1 LLTLFYIKSNFAAF
15 FFKLVIFMSEN
26 HAFSAEVVTFA
37 ADRGTPVSLYAN
49 LRQIFPESLLLEC
62 LEYDSPQTARSYLCA
77 DPILKFSIKDGAASV
92 DFLGRKIKE
101 MNLTAAQSAVSAF
114 DEFQKS
120 IRVEFSDKAQ
130 ADLTGL
136 FGYVGYS
143 AIPFFEDI
151 KFENLPPED
160 ERIPDFQF
168 ALYRYVFRFDHF
180 QNRLT
185 AVKLR
190 EISEAENE
198 TTSVKELLDR
208 ITFCR
213 VPEYGFERI
222 GKEISNNDDT
232 DFAEMV
238 RVCQKH
244 IRRGD
249 VFQIVPS
256 RKFVQRYRGDEFV
269 VYRALR
275 QINPSP
281 FLFFFDYGS
290 FSLFGSSPEAQI
302 LIREN
307 VATLHPIAGTYQ
319 RGDSKAEDRE
329 LAEKLQND
337 PKESAEHVML
347 VDLARNDL
355 SRHCR
360 NVRVESFKEIE
371 FFSHVIHLVSRVTGE
386 LNESVS
392 AAQIFADTFPAGTLS
407 GAPKYRAMEILNDIE
422 PSGRSF
428 YGGSVGFFGL
438 NGECTQ
444 AIMIRSF
451 LARRRKLI
459 FQAGAG
465 VVADSVPENETAEVR
480 NKLAALRRAIENA
493 ETKIT

>member
-1 LLTLFYIKSNFAAF
+1 MPEINRFN
-15 FFKLVIFMSEN
+15 
-26 HAFSAEVVTFA
+26 AEITTTG

-62 LEYDSPQTARSYLCA
+62 LEYNSPQTARSYLCA
-77 DPILKFSIKDGAASV
+77 DPILKFSIKNGMGSV
-92 DFLGRKIKE
+92 DFSGRKITE
-101 MNLTAAQSAVSAF
+101 IDLREPLSAVSAF
-114 DEFQKS
+114 DEFQNS
-120 IRVEFSDKAQ
+120 IQIEFDGESQ
-130 ADLTGL
+130 MDLTGL
-136 FGYVGYS
+136 FGYIGYS
-143 AIPFFEDI
+143 AIPYFEDI
-151 KFENLPPED
+151 RFTNLPPED

-185 AVKLR
+185 AIELR
-190 EISEAENE
+190 GISEAENE
-198 TTSVKELLDR
+198 NITARELLDK
-208 ITFCR
+208 ITFQR
-213 VPEYGFERI
+213 LPEYGFERV
-222 GKEISNNDDT
+222 GEEKANSGDD
-232 DFAEMV
+232 DFAETV
-238 RVCQKH
+238 RECQKH
-244 IRRGD
+244 IKRGD

-256 RKFVQRYRGDEFV
+256 RKFEQGYRGDEFE

-275 QINPSP
+275 RINPSP

-307 VATLHPIAGTYQ
+307 VATLHPIAGTYR
-319 RGDSKAEDRE
+319 RGAGKTEDRE
-329 LAEKLQND
+329 LAEKLRND

-360 NVRVESFKEIE
+360 AVRVEAFKEIE
-371 FFSHVIHLVSRVTGE
+371 FFSHVIHLVSRVCGE
-386 LNESVS
+386 LNETAS
-392 AAQIFADTFPAGTLS
+392 AAQILADTFPAGTLS
-407 GAPKYRAMEILNDIE
+407 GAPKYRAMEILNKIE

-465 VVADSVPENETAEVR
+465 VVADSVPKNETSEVV

-493 ETKIT
+493 ETKVT

>member
-1 LLTLFYIKSNFAAF
+1 MPDI
-15 FFKLVIFMSEN
+15 
-26 HAFSAEVVTFA
+26 HAFSAEIITA
-37 ADRGTPVSLYAN
+37 GADRGTPVSLYAN

-77 DPILKFSIKDGAASV
+77 DPILKFTIKNGAANV

-101 MNLTAAQSAVSAF
+101 TDLSKAQSAVAAF

-120 IRVEFSDKAQ
+120 IEIEFSADAQ
-130 ADLTGL
+130 TDLTGL

-143 AIPFFEDI
+143 AIPYFEDI
-151 KFENLPPED
+151 IFENLPPAD
-160 ERIPDFQF
+160 EQIPDFQF

-185 AVKLR
+185 VIKLR
-190 EISEAENE
+190 EVSEAGNE
-198 TTSVKELLDR
+198 TTSAKELLDR
-208 ITFCR
+208 ITFQR
-213 VPEYGFERI
+213 VPEYGFERV
-222 GKEISNNDDT
+222 GEETSNNSDS
-232 DFAEMV
+232 DFAETV

-256 RKFVQRYRGDEFV
+256 RKFVQNYRGDEFE

-307 VATLHPIAGTYQ
+307 VATVHPIAGTYR
-319 RGDSKAEDRE
+319 RGANKTEDRE
-329 LAEKLQND
+329 LAEKLRND
-337 PKESAEHVML
+337 PKESAEHTML

-360 NVRVESFKEIE
+360 AVKVESFKEIE
-371 FFSHVIHLVSRVTGE
+371 FFSHVIHLVSRVVGE

-392 AAQIFADTFPAGTLS
+392 AAQVLADTFPAGTLS
-407 GAPKYRAMEILNDIE
+407 GAPKYRAMEILNEIE

-444 AIMIRSF
+444 AIMIRTF

-465 VVADSVPENETAEVR
+465 VVADSVPESETAEVV

-493 ETKIT
+493 ETKV